1 MRRTL
6 HLLDTILSNV
16 IMLCIV
22 AALFARSDWL
32 LVDKL
37 DRIRVYTRWQEF
49 NFVAWTLDALGLKQ
63 AQAALGAPRYMDVD
77 QQRETVYR
85 YLALIQ
91 RMDRLNYEVTVIYAD
106 PNVDNPEQASADKRA
121 ELAEARALEK
131 RLAPLA
137 EEVLQAQLSEVLR
150 DMGLVSAGQPMPPV
164 LYHVTPLPYALIVSP
179 RTEISQDANISL
191 LPGLSL
197 EERIRMEE
205 DVATNLDKSA
215 LVVAIG
221 GVGVYP
227 TMVQSTSDIV
237 WLTEVVAHEWIHNF
251 LTLRPLGVRY
261 DATPQ
266 MRTINETTAS
276 LAGKEIGRAL
286 LERFYPE
293 KVPPPPPEPAPEPE
307 PSDQPAVEEPEPTPP
322 VFDYR
327 KEMRV
332 TRLETDRLLAEGK
345 VVEAEAYM
353 EARRKVFWENGYLI
367 RKLNQAYFAF
377 HGAYND
383 TPGGGAAGED
393 PVGPA
398 VQALRQRYP
407 SLAAFLRAIGQV
419 KSFEELQGMLQ

>member
-22 AALFARSDWL
+22 AALFVRSDWL

-49 NFVAWTLDALGLKQ
+49 NFVAWTLDALGMKQ
-63 AQAALGAPRYMDVD
+63 AQAALGAPRYMDID

-150 DMGLVSAGQPMPPV
+150 GMGLVSAGQPMPPV

-179 RTEISQDANISL
+179 RTEISQEANISL

-197 EERIRMEE
+197 EERIRMED

-322 VFDYR
+322 VFDFR

-353 EARRKVFWENGYLI
+353 EARRKVFWDNGYLI